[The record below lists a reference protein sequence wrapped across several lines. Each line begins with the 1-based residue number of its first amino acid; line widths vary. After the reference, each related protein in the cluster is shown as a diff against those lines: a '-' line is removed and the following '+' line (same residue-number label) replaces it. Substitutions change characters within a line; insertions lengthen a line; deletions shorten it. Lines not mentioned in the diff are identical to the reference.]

1 MNVECSDGLVTGV
14 KQEQLLRCQT
24 LKNMLSDMD
33 EADLEALIIPV
44 PNVTTDIFKLVLDFL
59 EHCPKETPTETPE
72 QNNAAAMETWADKLQ
87 DDKQMVH
94 DLVWAA
100 NYLDIPD
107 LYRLSCKVFMKKY
120 VAPELMLP
128 GGPELI
134 RQQYFPDCPAYSEE
148 EKQIIEEQNKILME
162 GVKAE

>member
-1 MNVECSDGLVTGV
+1 MNVECSDGLVSDT
-14 KQEQLLRCQT
+14 KLEQLLRCQT
-24 LKNMLSDMD
+24 LKNMLDD
-33 EADLEALIIPV
+33 IDKEDLEALTIPV
-44 PNVTTDIFKLVLDFL
+44 PNVSVATFKLVLDFL
-59 EHCPKETPTETPE
+59 QHCPKESPE
-72 QNNAAAMETWADKLQ
+72 QNNAAAIEAWADKLQ

-128 GGPELI
+128 DGPELI

-148 EKQIIEEQNKILME
+148 ERQIIEEQNKILME